1 MGSLALELCSI
12 ELGLPKLKL
21 GTGRGIRQGDPLSPY
36 LFIFVAEAFSDDTLV
51 FCKVNDVQIGE
62 IQQILA
68 VYERASEQV
77 VNYLKSCMVVS
88 WRIGEEVKR
97 RLTCRLGVR
106 LVSVH
111 DRYLGLPAVV
121 GRSRRVLFHNVLDR
135 VWARIAVWNNK
146 LLSQASKGVLIKC
159 VLHSLPT
166 YAMSCFKLPDHLL
179 RELESA
185 MSNF

>member
-1 MGSLALELCSI
+1 MLQEVERRGRFQGMTVSSVVLSI
-12 ELGLPKLKL
+12 SHL
-21 GTGRGIRQGDPLSPY
+21 
-36 LFIFVAEAFSDDTLV
+36 IFTDDTLV

-77 VNYLKSCMVVS
+77 VNYLKSSMVVS

-111 DRYLGLPAVV
+111 DRYLGLPTVV
-121 GRSRRVLFHNVLDR
+121 GRSRRVLFRNVLDR
-135 VWARIAVWNNK
+135 VWARIAGWNNK
-146 LLSQASKGVLIKC
+146 LLSQASKGVLINC